1 MIKINLLPVR
11 AAKKRE
17 FGRQQIVL
25 FALVLILAGIGNW
38 VWYSRVDSELS
49 SLDAQ
54 IARTKAEIAQL
65 EKTIGEVKSI
75 KEDKK
80 ALEDKLKI
88 LDTLKKGRTGPV
100 KVMDELTTLIPEK
113 VWLMDY
119 SEVGGGVT
127 MQGRAASYEDLS
139 AFSKKLKGSTHITNI
154 NIKTARQA
162 SWSGPSTATLPTRP
176 RGTDPWR
183 LPDRTYSTRSTRLPS
198 ARRSVRWSWW

>member
-25 FALVLILAGIGNW
+25 LGLVFILGGIGNW
-38 VWYSRVDSELS
+38 VWYGRVDSELTQ
-49 SLDAQ
+49 LDAQ

-100 KVMDELTTLIPEK
+100 KVMDELATLIPQK
-113 VWLMDY
+113 VWLIDY
-119 SEVGGGVT
+119 TEAGGGVT
-127 MQGRAASYEDLS
+127 MIGAAASYEDLS
-139 AFSKKLKGSTHITNI
+139 EFSKKLKASVHFTNI
-154 NIKTARQA
+154 VIRTARQ
-162 SWSGPSTATLPTRP
+162 RP
-176 RGTDPWR
+176 DGTVDWTI
-183 LPDRTYSTRSTRLPS
+183 LCNATYS
-198 ARRSVRWSWW
+198 A

>member
-25 FALVLILAGIGNW
+25 FALVLVLAAIGNFL
-38 VWYSRVDSELS
+38 WYNRVDSELTQ
-49 SLDAQ
+49 LDQQ
-54 IARTKAEIAQL
+54 ISRTRAEIAQL

-100 KVMDELTTLIPEK
+100 KVMDELATIIPQK
-113 VWLMDY
+113 VWIDDY
-119 SEVGGGVT
+119 TEQGGTVT
-127 MQGRAASYEDLS
+127 MVGQAQSYEDLS
-139 AFSKKLKGSTHITNI
+139 TFSKKLKGSTHFTNI
-154 NIKTARQA
+154 TIKKA
-162 SWSGPSTATLPTRP
+162 SQRAD
-176 RGTDPWR
+176 GTIDW
-183 LPDRTYSTRSTRLPS
+183 TITCAASYS
-198 ARRSVRWSWW
+198 A